1 MAALARD
8 GCYLDLEAQ
17 GGGNTHAG
25 RARRLATG
33 DGDLLLIAAGP
44 LLAIG
49 ARPLSDYAARTA
61 AQLHAPGAYVTGVLG
76 AGAVRPAARQHH
88 DARHPAMPRCR

>member
-1 MAALARD
+1 VLGFVVMIALARD
-8 GCYLDLEAQ
+8 GCHLIWKNRAQQPRQAHATEAVGWQ
-17 GGGNTHAG
+17 
-25 RARRLATG
+25 RATATV
-33 DGDLLLIAAGP
+33 LLIAAGP

-76 AGAVRPAARQHH
+76 AGTTTGREAA
-88 DARHPAMPRCR
+88 P

>member
-1 MAALARD
+1 V
-8 GCYLDLEAQ
+8 
-17 GGGNTHAG
+17 
-25 RARRLATG
+25 
-33 DGDLLLIAAGP
+33 LLIAAGP

-76 AGAVRPAARQHH
+76 AGTTTGREAA
-88 DARHPAMPRCR
+88 P